1 MDFHSPMG
9 QNRPQGI
16 GIVRGDKLVGRFL
29 AFILGVAGALIGSQA
44 PGFTLQYMQN
54 LQGRIDELKPIVEE
68 FDANV
73 SSYGY
78 TRDTAMAECA
88 GADGLLDALCQTYVT
103 TVKRYELLT
112 AHIAELN
119 AASDFVRPLVLA
131 KTQMR
136 DITDSV
142 REQFE
147 PAIPATAHGAIFAA
161 GGFAV
166 LWGGAS
172 FIFGL
177 LGAMFGGGR
186 RYA

>member
-1 MDFHSPMG
+1 M
-9 QNRPQGI
+9 
-16 GIVRGDKLVGRFL
+16 GRFL
-29 AFILGVAGALIGSQA
+29 AFILGIGGALIASQG

-73 SSYGY
+73 EGYNY
-78 TRDTAMAECA
+78 TRQTAMAECV

-103 TVKRYELLT
+103 AVNRYELLV
-112 AHIAELN
+112 AHMAELE
-119 AASDFVRPLVLA
+119 AAGDYVRPLILA
-131 KTQMR
+131 KSQMS
-136 DITDSV
+136 DISTSV
-142 REQFE
+142 YEQFE
-147 PAIPATAHGAIFAA
+147 PAIPASLHGAVYAG

-166 LWGGAS
+166 LWGLSA
-172 FIFGL
+172 FLFGL